1 MSENVNIEK
10 EKEKLEDYIF
20 YTLKDRN
27 LLNIFKDLFWAIIRF
42 KESNKDHSIN
52 SLRGFIEHSHRHL
65 FYILNKIIPQPII
78 LDTSKPKDWIL
89 YNYLKEKIFPE
100 LHLQNIDLIQR
111 TRVIFQQG
119 SDHFHEYQERKVK
132 SLPKVDFLEN
142 LRDGIKLFLL
152 VKRVSF
158 LSSSYKRR
166 DPTFYKKF
174 IKLNLNI
181 DNEFP
186 LFFQR
191 NNHEIVEIF
200 WEKVFS
206 EKNTDLIFKKKII
219 NYEKVKNSTILQNY
233 LPYYLFDY
241 CRIENLLSEKEVHP
255 FRTIGP
261 HLIDF
266 EKGKWI
272 YIPKT
277 ARYIIKLLTNN
288 KKSIL
293 ISAQSGTG
301 KTVISR
307 YVGYFFYKQ
316 KYNVFYIDCLEHE
329 LKKVE
334 NVLDQLNLYIE
345 GQKRKLNSV
354 LFIFENIHVM
364 DEELKFKLNKCK
376 DLVLCLITERVFE
389 DEKGN
394 GKRKGKMILNLSYH
408 QVIKIKFSHWTYRK
422 TINGIVKQNSQNI
435 FILNQLKAIYNQN
448 LWIHAILLKLFKENL
463 ELNKKTSIIE
473 LLTDHR
479 LIGVS
484 ISEYFENLINKKVIN
499 IKSSEDTLFLN
510 HINYFLAI
518 LSSFSEY
525 ELWTEK
531 WFLDDLISIKD
542 DSPLGCLNR
551 DLNINEETL
560 TNIQSLLIDFFEIDK
575 RSVDFKPGIKKK
587 EFKIPHSQMAIIY
600 KNCILKI
607 FEKSYPGLIEQ
618 LLYLYISFGKY
629 YGSFLHQL
637 YLYQLR
643 TRHFKN
649 INEIN
654 KQFFNFELYLNY
666 INYLEQAENHNHS
679 LEIIKNHVLNSSIDE
694 INLFFHCLGLY
705 REELKNILFHDV
717 FQDVNIIFNPIWKV
731 KILES
736 KVSAVFFFLY
746 RIQKKIGNNEFIEF
760 IQHFQK
766 ELLDKFKEDNGDY
779 LFRLLYRI
787 SKIPIESWSNIFD
800 LLVKLI
806 KNRDIK
812 IESFQS
818 FYFSNEKFFNKI
830 DENHIF
836 YPLIKDFFEE
846 LIKKTSL
853 QRDLQFIPSKYSSN
867 MPMFTKLYL
876 KIIEVVFNNQ
886 YDSESE
892 YIKIFQQKIQDSEL
906 ITIGNFIIH
915 LYSYDAKLSLLF
927 FKKFLYLIKKK
938 IYENNVDNI
947 ETFFDILTTHYKDE
961 KQFLESVFLTDWEWF
976 KGIFTKFSN
985 EELFYFCKFR
995 IIDYFFEELFPNYT
1009 KKYKDFILTLMKSR
1023 IKEYYDS
1030 LKNKIDIY
1038 KVFNFSLYDDLKNY
1052 ISQLFN
1058 DSIYESLNNQ
1068 NLSFYNNLF
1077 SNIEHSQLISY
1088 LKENWDFRNFISCSK
1103 FKEIISKVKNNE
1115 LKKFF
1120 NNFYNEDPW
1129 KKILFEEYYNLLI
1142 ERFGNNYKF
1151 FLKLSEEGLNFFNNL
1166 TEMVRNLE
1174 FVDIIKLYKY
1184 YSNPYS
1190 SRKSAFE
1197 FLHLR
1202 ELIEENEELLISK
1215 SFDNIIESLD
1225 ITNLFNF
1232 LVILKVYH
1240 PRLTERFYKKNNK
1253 KIIEKLKKSSNEF
1266 GEIIAILLF
1275 FKLDFHFI
1283 RELARN
1289 KENNVS
1295 IFSIFEDWV
1304 KEIDLCTL
1312 RYLIQA
1318 NPASFLNVFND
1329 FTIKNHVKNSSLLHI
1344 GLFLYKERIDIVR
1357 EIPGKIFI
1365 RKISFGGKVH
1375 KYPEM
1380 VELSN
1385 EQFSEMTHCLNPILN
1400 LDYCFLN
1407 SDHKSFSLLEH
1418 NELINNLI
1426 SEKFEFF
1433 SNDITEKI
1441 KNSPLKDITFYFKS
1455 LITILNDFNKE
1466 RFKIPEELEL
1476 FLTSE
1481 SIKNK
1486 IKQAEFNDIYY
1497 FFKFLKIINPPLS
1510 KEIWQRYILLFEDI
1524 KFVRKLN
1531 KASLS
1536 RIFKFYDLF
1545 NKNHFQFRNESIK
1558 VLKQLILLKNLRELI
1573 RCLLGADINDVNFL
1587 TSIFKNEILDVAKKS
1602 SKYNIANNFREAFID
1617 RYDKKNLK
1625 LVKSIFKNRLKE
1637 KYFFES

>member
-1 MSENVNIEK
+1 MDIEK
-10 EKEKLEDYIF
+10 EKQKFQNYIKFALEDDIIA
-20 YTLKDRN
+20 
-27 LLNIFKDLFWAIIRF
+27 NIFKDLLWGIIRY
-42 KESNKDHSIN
+42 KERNKETAIKR
-52 SLRGFIEHSHRHL
+52 LGEFVEHSHRYL
-65 FYILNKIIPQPII
+65 FSILNNLIKNPIK
-78 LDTSKPKDWIL
+78 LYTKKPK
-89 YNYLKEKIFPE
+89 NLKIVKFLKDDIFPE
-100 LHLQNIDLIQR
+100 LNIEDILLIDKTREIFEDRSHLI
-111 TRVIFQQG
+111 
-119 SDHFHEYQERKVK
+119 HEYIPGKVK
-132 SLPKVDFLEN
+132 PLDQIYFPSIIIN
-142 LRDGIKLFLL
+142 CIKLFLL
-152 VKRVSF
+152 DTCISYLSKRHHKILPNNS
-158 LSSSYKRR
+158 KK
-166 DPTFYKKF
+166 KKF
-174 IKLNLNI
+174 KIE
-181 DNEFP
+181 NEFP
-186 LFFQR
+186 NIFKES
-191 NNHEIVEIF
+191 NDEILEIF
-200 WEKVFS
+200 LAILIPQEIKEKVLR
-206 EKNTDLIFKKKII
+206 KLIITPDD
-219 NYEKVKNSTILQNY
+219 VWNSSVLQKY
-233 LPYYLFDY
+233 YPYYLFEHWMID
-241 CRIENLLSEKEVHP
+241 NLLNSSFVYP
-255 FRTIGP
+255 FRPDGP

-266 EKGKWI
+266 KEGNWI
-272 YIPKT
+272 FIPK
-277 ARYIIKLLTNN
+277 IIINIFNLLSQCN
-288 KKSIL
+288 KSIL
-293 ISAQSGTG
+293 IKGTSGTG

-307 YVGYFFYKQ
+307 YIGYKFFEKNYK
-316 KYNVFYIDCLEHE
+316 VFYIDFLDHE
-329 LKKVE
+329 KIKIEKVLGQLIRNIYNIDKK
-334 NVLDQLNLYIE
+334 D
-345 GQKRKLNSV
+345 RV
-354 LFIFENIHVM
+354 LFIFENIHSL
-364 DEELKFKLNKCK
+364 DRESLERLNQCK
-376 DLVLCLITERVFE
+376 ENLLCLCTQRFFKTEN
-389 DEKGN
+389 DDKEKSPLSFKKN
-394 GKRKGKMILNLSYH
+394 QIFNLKSDSNLFKE
-408 QVIKIKFSHWTYRK
+408 I
-422 TINGIVKQNSQNI
+422 INGIIELNLHSEYAIKQIKSI
-435 FILNQLKAIYNQN
+435 GIQN
-448 LWIHAILLKLFKENL
+448 LWIYGILLKLFQKYL
-463 ELNKKTSIIE
+463 EQNQKIPFVKI
-473 LLTDHR
+473 LTDHA
-479 LIGVS
+479 LIGEE
-484 ISEYFENLINKKVIN
+484 ISKYLENLLENKQINYF
-499 IKSSEDTLFLN
+499 SSQKNVYLN
-510 HINYFLAI
+510 HIKYLMAI
-518 LSSFSEY
+518 ISIFSEY
-525 ELWTEK
+525 ELWTEER
-531 WFLDDLISIKD
+531 FINRLISLRD
-542 DSPLGCLNR
+542 NSPLGQLNR
-551 DLNINEETL
+551 DATISEE
-560 TNIQSLLIDFFEIDK
+560 IIMKIESYLIDIFELRK
-575 RSVDFKPGIKKK
+575 RDMKFKSAFSEI

-607 FEKSYPGLIEQ
+607 FEQDYPGLSEQ
-618 LLYLYISFGKY
+618 IINNYVLFGKY

-654 KQFFNFELYLNY
+654 KQFFNFESYLNY
-666 INYLEQAENHNHS
+666 INYSEQAENHNHG
-679 LEIIKNHVLNSSIDE
+679 LEIIKNHVLNRSIE
-694 INLFFHCLGLY
+694 ENNLFFYCLGLY

-717 FQDVNIIFNPIWKV
+717 FQDDNIIFNPIWKV

-766 ELLDKFKEDNGDY
+766 ELLEKFKEDNGDY

-806 KNRDIK
+806 KNSDIK

-818 FYFSNEKFFNKI
+818 FYFRNEKFFNKV

-846 LIKKTSL
+846 LIKKSSL
-853 QRDLQFIPSKYSSN
+853 QGDLQFFPSEYGSN
-867 MPMFTKLYL
+867 MPLFTKLYL

-892 YIKIFQQKIQDSEL
+892 FTQIFKQKIQDSKL
-906 ITIGNFIIH
+906 ITIVNFIIH

-938 IYENNVDNI
+938 IYENNVDNV
-947 ETFFDILTTHYKDE
+947 ETFFDLLATDYKDE
-961 KQFLESVFLTDWEWF
+961 KQFLESVLLTDWEWF

-995 IIDYFFEELFPNYT
+995 SIDYFFEELFPNYI

-1038 KVFNFSLYDDLKNY
+1038 KIFNFSLYDDLKNC

-1088 LKENWDFRNFISCSK
+1088 LKENWDFRIFISCSK
-1103 FKEIISKVKNNE
+1103 FKEIISKSKNNE

-1129 KKILFEEYYNLLI
+1129 KKILFEEYHNLLI

-1190 SRKSAFE
+1190 SRKNAFE

-1202 ELIEENEELLISK
+1202 ELIEENEEFLISK

-1253 KIIEKLKKSSNEF
+1253 KIIEKLKKSSNVL

-1283 RELARN
+1283 RELERN

-1304 KEIDLCTL
+1304 REIDLCTL

-1329 FTIKNHVKNSSLLHI
+1329 FTIKNHVKNSSLLQI

-1357 EIPGKIFI
+1357 EILGKIFI

-1375 KYPEM
+1375 KYPKM
-1380 VELSN
+1380 VELST
-1385 EQFSEMTHCLNPILN
+1385 EQFSEMTHYLNPILN

-1407 SDHKSFSLLEH
+1407 SDYKSFSLLEH

-1426 SEKFEFF
+1426 SEKFEYF

-1466 RFKIPEELEL
+1466 RFKITEELEL

-1510 KEIWQRYILLFEDI
+1510 KEIWQKYILLFDDI

-1531 KASLS
+1531 KASFS
-1536 RIFKFYDLF
+1536 RAFKFYDLF

-1558 VLKQLILLKNLRELI
+1558 VLKQLILSKNLRELI
-1573 RCLLGADINDVNFL
+1573 QYLLGADINDVNFL
-1587 TSIFKNEILDVAKKS
+1587 ISTFKNEILNVSKKS
-1602 SKYNIANNFREAFID
+1602 SKYDIANNFRGAFIN